1 MGDNAIHYRGH
12 IRMMGAVQPFI
23 SGAISKTVNVPEEV
37 TVEDV
42 EQLHIEAWQLGLK
55 AVAIYRDNCKVAQ
68 PLATAKKTVADPS
81 ASPAEAH
88 DAELAIKVAE
98 LEKALER
105 QTTVVVKQ
113 PIRERLPRRRK
124 SSTFAFRVA
133 DCEGYVTVGEYD
145 DGRPGEVFM
154 KVSKQGSTL
163 AGIMDAFAIAV
174 SLGLQHGVPLATYVR
189 KYTNMRFEPAGMTD
203 DPDLR
208 IAQSLVDY
216 IFRRLAVDYLSYDE
230 RLELGVLTTAERT
243 QQTLPGVD
251 EATTRNSLLDAGP
264 VAEEAASAS
273 RPAAVTPAFIE
284 SDAPY
289 CFQCGVQMQRAGSCH
304 ACPSCGT
311 TSGCS

>member
-42 EQLHIEAWQLGLK
+42 EQLHIEAWQLGIK

-81 ASPAEAH
+81 ASPAEVH

-98 LEKALER
+98 LEKALEH

-216 IFRRLAVDYLSYDE
+216 IFRRLAVDYLTY
-230 RLELGVLTTAERT
+230 
-243 QQTLPGVD
+243 
-251 EATTRNSLLDAGP
+251 
-264 VAEEAASAS
+264 EEGWSWAS
-273 RPAAVTPAFIE
+273 
-284 SDAPY
+284 
-289 CFQCGVQMQRAGSCH
+289 
-304 ACPSCGT
+304 
-311 TSGCS
+311 